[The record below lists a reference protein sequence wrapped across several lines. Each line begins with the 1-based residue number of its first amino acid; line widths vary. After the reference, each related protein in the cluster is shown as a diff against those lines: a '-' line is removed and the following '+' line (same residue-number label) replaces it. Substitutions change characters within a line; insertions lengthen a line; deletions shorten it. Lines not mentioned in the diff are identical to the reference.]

1 METLGAVGLLLF
13 VLHAAAHLAN
23 VAAVARASAKR
34 AAFALVLPPVAAFWA
49 WQAGA
54 RNRVLFYGGTLALF
68 TILLVVATYAR

>member
-13 VLHAAAHLAN
+13 VLHAGAHLAN

-34 AAFALVLPPVAAFWA
+34 AALACVLPPVGAFWA

-54 RNRVLFYGGTLALF
+54 RSRVLFYGGTLALF
-68 TILLVVATYAR
+68 TVLLVVVTYAR